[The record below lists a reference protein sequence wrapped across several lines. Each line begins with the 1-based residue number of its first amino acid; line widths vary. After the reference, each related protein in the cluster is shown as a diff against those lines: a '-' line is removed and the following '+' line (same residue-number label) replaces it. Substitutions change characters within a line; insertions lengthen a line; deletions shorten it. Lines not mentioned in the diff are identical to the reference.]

1 MGNQMKSFGAVAALG
16 FAVLFFGA
24 SQAQAQAQD
33 RFSGSQRFGGHGQGA
48 FQGRGDHQFSH
59 RGARDFSHRSFTQ
72 FPVRHR
78 GFARPFYPRSSRVF
92 AGARRYRLER
102 VFLYAPFPHWGFRRV
117 YFSGPGYG
125 AYCDP
130 Y

>member
-1 MGNQMKSFGAVAALG
+1 MRNQMKSFGAVAALG
-16 FAVLFFGA
+16 FAVLFLGA
-24 SQAQAQAQD
+24 AQAQAQD
-33 RFSGSQRFGGHGQGA
+33 RFSDSQRFGGHGHGA

-59 RGARDFSHRSFTQ
+59 RSDSHRSFAQ

-78 GFARPFYPRSSRVF
+78 GFARPFYPRASRSF
-92 AGARRYRLER
+92 AGPRRYRLER

-125 AYCDP
+125 YGAYCDP

>member
-1 MGNQMKSFGAVAALG
+1 MGNQIRSFGAVAALG

-24 SQAQAQAQD
+24 SHAQAQD
-33 RFSGSQRFGGHGQGA
+33 RFSGSQRFSGHGH
-48 FQGRGDHQFSH
+48 FDRRGDHEFSH
-59 RGARDFSHRSFTQ
+59 HSFSQ

-78 GFARPFYPRSSRVF
+78 GFGRPFYPRASRFF
-92 AGARRYRLER
+92 AGPRYRLER
-102 VFLYAPFPHWGFRRV
+102 VFLYVPFPHWGFQRV

-125 AYCDP
+125 YGAYCDP

>member
-1 MGNQMKSFGAVAALG
+1 MGNQMKSLGAVAALG

-24 SQAQAQAQD
+24 TSQAQAQD
-33 RFSGSQRFGGHGQGA
+33 RHSGSQRFGGQGQHGHVA
-48 FQGRGDHQFSH
+48 FHGRGAHE
-59 RGARDFSHRSFTQ
+59 FSHRSFAQ

-78 GFARPFYPRSSRVF
+78 GFARPFYPRARRVF
-92 AGARRYRLER
+92 AGPRRYRLER

-125 AYCDP
+125 ASCDP